1 MKFFMNNYSPNTVYE
16 FHTLLTP
23 YIDFSTP
30 LIFRQLGDK
39 ELADFLLF
47 KLNRHLSPE
56 NGCPPD
62 PNLLYFSEDL
72 DLFIK
77 RFFPESSQSRSLTLA
92 NVITS
97 SFSKMNFNSEQNHSW
112 VHDLRKLCKDATK
125 LNTDDINYESY
136 IKKIR
141 RLLFK
146 HSPDEKITRC
156 LNQFIMFGQTAID
169 FKDNKMNIEDIAK
182 MFSPCFVHCIFQEL
196 NDPKDKP
203 SRDQLKRFY
212 ALFTAVIENHYHKL
226 LSSPSLTSSIAS
238 SSASSSTSPPTFFA
252 LPAHASTTPIMF
264 STPSLSS
271 LSDLYSP
278 QKFNS
283 APDIESSAIKS
294 EALPLG
300 RSPTEDLVQW
310 VMCNNESQ
318 QEAIVLIQA
327 LFQASPDL
335 IQTRA
340 LMFNRPLLHLAVL
353 KKNNDIF
360 NMLLK
365 AGANCLAA
373 DKHEDL
379 PLHIAVWK
387 NNLFAVKKLLE
398 AGHAIEQTC
407 AKNIHGET
415 PLHIAAKKQNKM
427 CIEMLLAINS
437 QDIHELDNNGNTP
450 LQILTQSSATS
461 SHYEEILLMFIKRI
475 SISKGSEKRFELA
488 LNAISNK
495 RNKAPALI

>member
-1 MKFFMNNYSPNTVYE
+1 MKHYSPDTVYE
-16 FHTLLTP
+16 FHALLIP

-30 LIFRQLGDK
+30 LIFRQLGEK

-47 KLNRHLSPE
+47 KLNKHLSPE

-62 PNLLYFSEDL
+62 PNLLYFSEAL

-77 RFFPESSQSRSLTLA
+77 RFFPEPSQSRSLTLA
-92 NVITS
+92 NVMTL
-97 SFSKMNFNSEQNHSW
+97 SFSKMNFYTEQNHSW

-125 LNTDDINYESY
+125 LNASDIKYESY

-146 HSPDEKITRC
+146 HSPEEKITRC
-156 LNQFIMFGQTAID
+156 LNQFIIFGQRAID
-169 FKDNKMNIEDIAK
+169 FEDNEMNIADIAK
-182 MFSPCFVHCIFQEL
+182 MFSPCFVRCIFQEL
-196 NDPKDKP
+196 NDPKDKS

-212 ALFTAVIENHYHKL
+212 ALFTAVIEDHYRQL

-238 SSASSSTSPPTFFA
+238 SSASASSSTSPSSFFV
-252 LPAHASTTPIMF
+252 LPAHASTGPIMF
-264 STPSLSS
+264 SVPSLSS

-283 APDIESSAIKS
+283 APAIESSAIKS
-294 EALPLG
+294 EALPLI
-300 RSPTEDLVQW
+300 RSPTDDLVQW

-318 QEAIVLIQA
+318 QEAIVQIQA
-327 LFQASPDL
+327 LLQASPDL

-365 AGANCLAA
+365 SGANWLAA
-373 DKHEDL
+373 DKHRDL

-387 NNLFAVKKLLE
+387 NNLFAVKQLLD

-415 PLHIAAKKQNKM
+415 PLHIAAKKQNKI

-450 LQILTQSSATS
+450 LQILTQSNATS

-475 SISKGSEKRFELA
+475 SISKGSEERFQLA
-488 LNAISNK
+488 LNTISNK
-495 RNKAPALI
+495 RDKVYMIT